1 MRCSNSS
8 ESPSEVGSQLYFLHR
23 ERYARM
29 TVHNLSPPRNSTQ
42 LGTAAGAAA
51 AAVGPGALRLS
62 LMLRIVCLPGDGI
75 GPEVTA
81 VAIDVLRALPL
92 ELEIEEHSFG
102 GRAILDEGMPLPAR
116 TLAACKA
123 RRRRRPRCGRPP
135 QFEGASVRPEQ
146 GLIALRRALDV
157 YANLRPA
164 TRPGIDLLIV
174 RELVGGLYYGASG
187 RLPDGSAYDTCKY
200 TPRGDRADRPARVRA
215 CRSAAAHLTS
225 VDKVNV
231 LETSR
236 LWRETV
242 TRVAADYPDVELEHM
257 LVDTAGL
264 QLVQHP
270 ERFDVI
276 LTENTFG
283 DILSDVA
290 AGVCGGLGLA
300 ASASLGDGRPG
311 IFEPVHG
318 SAPDIAGRGIANP
331 AGMLRSIAL
340 LLRHAAGR
348 AGAGRLA
355 RGRGRAGAGQDADAR
370 LGRPRDD
377 GGVLRVRAPA
387 DGARSSGILDALP
400 VRQTA

>member
-1 MRCSNSS
+1 
-8 ESPSEVGSQLYFLHR
+8 
-23 ERYARM
+23 
-29 TVHNLSPPRNSTQ
+29 
-42 LGTAAGAAA
+42 
-51 AAVGPGALRLS
+51 
-62 LMLRIVCLPGDGI
+62 MLRIVCLPGDGI

-92 ELEIEEHSFG
+92 EIEIEEHSFG
-102 GRAILDEGMPLPAR
+102 GRAIIDEGMPLPAR

-123 RRRRRPRCGRPP
+123 ADAVVLGAVGLP

-164 TRPGIDLLIV
+164 TRPGTDLLIV

-187 RLPDGSAYDTCKY
+187 RLPDGSAYDTCQY
-200 TPRGDRADRPARVRA
+200 APDAIERVARRAFELAGARR
-215 CRSAAAHLTS
+215 AHLTS

-242 TRVAADYPDVELEHM
+242 TRVATDYPDVELQHM

-340 LLRHAAGR
+340 LLRHAAAEPELATSLEDAVGEALAKTPTPDAGGR
-348 AGAGRLA
+348 ATTAEFSEFVLQQMERVLA
-355 RGRGRAGAGQDADAR
+355 A
-370 LGRPRDD
+370 
-377 GGVLRVRAPA
+377 
-387 DGARSSGILDALP
+387 S
-400 VRQTA
+400 

>member
-1 MRCSNSS
+1 
-8 ESPSEVGSQLYFLHR
+8 
-23 ERYARM
+23 
-29 TVHNLSPPRNSTQ
+29 
-42 LGTAAGAAA
+42 
-51 AAVGPGALRLS
+51 
-62 LMLRIVCLPGDGI
+62 MLRIACLPGDGI

-92 ELEIEEHSFG
+92 QLEVEEHGFG
-102 GRAILDEGMPLPAR
+102 GSAILAEGTPLPER
-116 TLAACKA
+116 TLAACRDA
-123 RRRRRPRCGRPP
+123 DAVLLGAVGLPEL
-135 QFEGASVRPEQ
+135 EGAAVRPEQ

-164 TRPGIDLLIV
+164 TGAGIDLLIV

-187 RLPDGSAYDTCKY
+187 RRPDGSAFDTCEY
-200 TPRGDRADRPARVRA
+200 EPHQIERVARRAFELAGARRA
-215 CRSAAAHLTS
+215 HVTS
-225 VDKVNV
+225 VDKANV

-264 QLVQHP
+264 NLVQQP
-270 ERFDVI
+270 GRFDVL

-290 AGVCGGLGLA
+290 AGMSGGLGLA

-318 SAPDIAGRGIANP
+318 SAPDIAGRGVANP
-331 AGMLRSIAL
+331 AAMLRSVAL
-340 LLRHAAGR
+340 LLRHAAGEPELAASLEGAVDR
-348 AGAGRLA
+348 ALA
-355 RGRGRAGAGQDADAR
+355 TA
-370 LGRPRDD
+370 P
-377 GGVLRVRAPA
+377 PA
-387 DGARSSGILDALP
+387 DQGGSATTAELAESVLSGML
-400 VRQTA
+400 VR